1 MMCVELL
8 TNPIFQEKKREMI
21 SDNKM
26 RKKKKIIKD
35 IRKRRIK
42 TKECGKKKG
51 KKRREPMLI
60 RMKCDLVAFLGKS
73 DTFLID
79 V

>member
-1 MMCVELL
+1 
-8 TNPIFQEKKREMI
+8 MI

-79 V
+79 VQSPGVKETKLLKTFMEYS